1 MTGLPQGLPMP
12 LPPTQLPTLRPPQ
25 PLSLMETSQG
35 SSLVSWAKV
44 RAPLC
49 EVGCCGGRERR
60 ALDPCQVPP
69 LCPPVCTQLLVS
81 RPDEENI
88 TSYLQLLEKCLSH
101 EVGLS
106 WGVLGGGT
114 GRRFASQPPHGP
126 PLHPQAFT
134 ETQKKRLLSW
144 KQQVLKLLRAFPKK
158 VPLDGQG
165 YRPPKG

>member
-1 MTGLPQGLPMP
+1 MEHMTGLPQGLPMP

-106 WGVLGGGT
+106 WGVLGGGHRTLHCIPAASWAPPAPT
-114 GRRFASQPPHGP
+114 GVHGDAEEEALVLEAAGP
-126 PLHPQAFT
+126 EAAPRLPQEGAT
-134 ETQKKRLLSW
+134 
-144 KQQVLKLLRAFPKK
+144 
-158 VPLDGQG
+158 
-165 YRPPKG
+165 